1 MLGRRT
7 PTGLLRWLGCAGGV
21 ATIAGTLALVL
32 AAPASATWS
41 MVVADPESGQV
52 GAAVASCVDISPV
65 ATFSQD
71 DGSLDLLAV
80 VPGVGAGASQADFN
94 YDAPGL
100 IKTRL
105 QEGASAAAIIEE
117 LISPEFDVDAQVR
130 QHAVVTLAD
139 ASAPEV
145 FTGSGDLPW
154 AGSAS
159 ADGVSAQ
166 GNILVSKAVVDDAVQ
181 AYVEADGTM
190 QQRLAAG
197 LLAGSRAGGDSR
209 CGEQTALFAHIAVAQ
224 EDGSL
229 LIYTT
234 TVAEGDGRNP
244 VELLAAD
251 VNNPS
256 LSEGAVVDE
265 GNDSSV
271 VVIGLVALAA
281 LAVVIVAVIAIIV
294 LIVRR
299 RRRSKHPTVT
309 EPFGTAS

>member
-1 MLGRRT
+1 MLAFCSMSRRQV
-7 PTGLLRWLGCAGGV
+7 PNGSLRSLAFAGGV
-21 ATIAGTLALVL
+21 ATLTGALTLVL

-41 MVVADPESGQV
+41 MVVADPDSGQV

-65 ATFSQD
+65 ATFSQE

-80 VPGVGAGASQADFN
+80 VPGVGAAASQADFN

-100 IKTRL
+100 MRTRL
-105 QEGASAAAIIEE
+105 LEGASAAAIIDE
-117 LISPEFDVDAQVR
+117 LISPEFDADAQVR
-130 QHAVVTLAD
+130 QHAVITLAD
-139 ASAPEV
+139 ANAPEA

-166 GNILVSKAVVDDAVQ
+166 GNTLVSRTVVDDAVQ

-197 LLAGSRAGGDSR
+197 MLAGSRAGGDSR

-224 EDGSL
+224 DDGSL
-229 LIYTT
+229 LVYTT

-251 VNNPS
+251 VNDPS

-271 VVIGLVALAA
+271 VVIGLIALAA
-281 LAVVIVAVIAIIV
+281 LAIVIAVVIVIV
-294 LIVRR
+294 VVTVRR
-299 RRRSKHPTVT
+299 RRR
-309 EPFGTAS
+309 G

>member
-1 MLGRRT
+1 MSRHPARARLLHSLGSAGVVAAI
-7 PTGLLRWLGCAGGV
+7 TGALTLG
-21 ATIAGTLALVL
+21 L

-41 MVVADPESGQV
+41 MVVADDETGQV

-65 ATFSQD
+65 AAFSND
-71 DGSLDLLAV
+71 DGSLDLLAI
-80 VPGVGAGASQADFN
+80 VPGVGAGASQANFN
-94 YDAPGL
+94 YDAPDL
-100 IKTRL
+100 MRTRL

-117 LISPEFDVDAQVR
+117 LISPEFDADAQER
-130 QHAVVTLAD
+130 QHAVITLAN
-139 ASAPEV
+139 AAAPEA

-154 AGSAS
+154 AGSTS

-166 GNILVSKAVVDDAVQ
+166 GNILVSEAVVDDAVQ
-181 AYVEADGTM
+181 AYLETDGTM

-197 LLAGSRAGGDSR
+197 MLAGSRAGGDSR
-209 CGEQTALFAHIAVAQ
+209 CGDQTALFAHIAVAQ

-229 LIYTT
+229 LVYTT

-256 LSEGAVVDE
+256 LGD
-265 GNDSSV
+265 GSV
-271 VVIGLVALAA
+271 SDTGEVSDTTLVAGFIGI
-281 LAVVIVAVIAIIV
+281 AVLLIVVAVAVIIIV

-299 RRRSKHPTVT
+299 RRRS
-309 EPFGTAS
+309 

>member
-1 MLGRRT
+1 M
-7 PTGLLRWLGCAGGV
+7 
-21 ATIAGTLALVL
+21 
-32 AAPASATWS
+32 
-41 MVVADPESGQV
+41 
-52 GAAVASCVDISPV
+52 
-65 ATFSQD
+65 
-71 DGSLDLLAV
+71 
-80 VPGVGAGASQADFN
+80 SQADFN
-94 YDAPGL
+94 YEAPGL
-100 IKTRL
+100 MRTRL

-117 LISPEFDVDAQVR
+117 LISPEFDADAQVR
-130 QHAVVTLAD
+130 QHAVITLAD
-139 ASAPEV
+139 AGAPEA
-145 FTGSGDLPW
+145 FTGSGDQPW

-166 GNILVSKAVVDDAVQ
+166 GNILVSRAVVDDAVQ

-197 LLAGSRAGGDSR
+197 MLAGSRAGGDSR

-251 VNNPS
+251 VNDPT

-271 VVIGLVALAA
+271 VMIGLVALAA
-281 LAVVIVAVIAIIV
+281 LAVVIVVVIVIIV
-294 LIVRR
+294 LIARR
-299 RRRSKHPTVT
+299 RRR
-309 EPFGTAS
+309 G